1 LVWVL
6 LCIFL
11 GFVQTSRLEAASPEQ
26 ELGVLP
32 IGVDSNNYPY
42 SFIGRDGRMAGFAID
57 LTRAIEERTH
67 LRFEMHAGKPTELT
81 EWFQSGRVEVLQSY
95 ASSPARERMADF
107 SVPYLEL
114 AGTMIVRKIDKRI
127 QTPADM
133 AGRRVLVHSG
143 SLGEIWLKENGF
155 SSSVFLV
162 ESVPDAMR
170 LLHEGQGDVVLASRL
185 TAMSLILRNKYDDL
199 EARGDV
205 VPGFHSRYCYAVL
218 PGKTRI
224 LARLNEGLAILHAT
238 GEYDQIYERWF
249 GEVDPRRYSSTQI
262 ALAVSIGLSIAL
274 AVALIAVV
282 RHRRLSQQVHQSE
295 RLYRG
300 LFEKSPEGLVV
311 IGPDPKDPAAL
322 VIQQLNPA
330 ARRLFGMDTNLYVRT
345 PLSMLLMRE
354 PALARQAKGLLGRP
368 GTFSFEVNRSQE
380 GRFSY
385 WLVTL
390 VGIDDRTLMVI
401 SDLSEVKSAEDRLR
415 RSEAQL
421 KQAQKLEAIGTL
433 ASGIA
438 HDFNNIL
445 TGIMG
450 NSELLRMTPGD
461 AKAVEEGT
469 EEIMKASQRAKLLVK
484 QILTFSRRSEVRREA
499 VDVKALVGET
509 LGLLRAAT
517 PSNIV
522 IRHQP
527 AGDLPA
533 IIGDPTQLNQV
544 LMNLCT
550 NAVQA
555 MKDTQGLLD
564 ISEELVDIDDTSTKL
579 YPGLRPGPH
588 VRLSVKDNG
597 CGMSPEVMQHIYEPF
612 YTTKAPGEGTGLGLA
627 VVHGI
632 VQNHGG
638 AVTVY
643 SQLGQG
649 TVFRI
654 YLPARQ
660 AEEGFMEPLR
670 QEGLVHGKGE
680 RILLLDDEPII
691 TNVVGNM
698 LRQLG
703 YEVTAF
709 NHAKEALAA
718 FTASPQSW
726 DLVLSD
732 LTMPVLSGQDFA
744 QRVFR
749 LRPTIPFVLAS
760 GFFSEE
766 AVRKAQTLGVRQFLD
781 KPIAFQGLSQ
791 AVAQSLVTGSAPKEP
806 TPR

>member
-1 LVWVL
+1 VL
-6 LCIFL
+6 
-11 GFVQTSRLEAASPEQ
+11 T
-26 ELGVLP
+26 
-32 IGVDSNNYPY
+32 IGADSNNYPY
-42 SFIGRDGRMAGFAID
+42 SFIGHDGRLAGFAVD
-57 LTRAIEERTH
+57 LTRAIEARTH
-67 LRFEMHAGKPTELT
+67 LQFRMLEGKPSDLIQG
-81 EWFQSGRVEVLQSY
+81 FQTGEIDVLQSF
-95 ASSPARERMADF
+95 ASSSAREKLAEF
-107 SVPYLEL
+107 SVPYLDL
-114 AGTMIVRKIDKRI
+114 AGTMIVRKSDRRV
-127 QTPADM
+127 QAPADM
-133 AGRRVLVHSG
+133 AGRRVLVHAG
-143 SLGEIWLKENGF
+143 SLGEIWLKANGF
-155 SSSVFLV
+155 SASICYA

-185 TAMSLILRNKYDDL
+185 TAMSLIVRNGYDDL
-199 EARGDV
+199 EPRGD
-205 VPGFHSRYCYAVL
+205 PLPDYHTRYCYAVR
-218 PGKTRI
+218 PGNNRV
-224 LARLNEGLAILHAT
+224 LAQLNEGLAIVHAT
-238 GEYDQIYERWF
+238 GEFDRIYERWF
-249 GEVDPRRYSSTQI
+249 GEVDPRRYSTMQI

-274 AVALIAVV
+274 AVALVAVV

-311 IGPDPKDPAAL
+311 IGPDPRDPASL
-322 VIQQLNPA
+322 VVQQLNPA
-330 ARRLFGMDTNLYVRT
+330 ARRLFGMDTDLYAQP
-345 PLSMLLMRE
+345 PLSMLLMKE
-354 PALARQAKGLLGRP
+354 PALAERLKELLGRQ
-368 GTFSFEVNRSQE
+368 GTHYFEINRS
-380 GRFSY
+380 RDDRLSY

-390 VGIDDRTLMVI
+390 VLIDTRTLMVI
-401 SDLSEVKSAEDRLR
+401 SDLSEVKVAEERLR

-421 KQAQKLEAIGTL
+421 KQSQKLEAIGTL

-450 NSELLRMTPGD
+450 NAELLRMEPDD
-461 AKAVEEGT
+461 AKAVGECT
-469 EEIMKASQRAKLLVK
+469 EEIMKASLRAKLLVK
-484 QILTFSRRSEVRREA
+484 QILTFSRRSEVRRES

-509 LGLLRAAT
+509 LGLLRAVIPA
-517 PSNIV
+517 NIA
-522 IRHQP
+522 IRHQA
-527 AGDLPA
+527 AGELPS
-533 IIGDPTQLNQV
+533 ILGDPTQLNQV

-555 MKDTQGLLD
+555 MKDTQGLLE
-564 ISEELVDIDDTSTKL
+564 ISEELVDIDESSMKL
-579 YPGLRPGPH
+579 YPGLRPGAH

-597 CGMSPEVMQHIYEPF
+597 CGMPPEVLQHIYEPF

-638 AVTVY
+638 VVSVY
-643 SQLGQG
+643 SQPGQG

-654 YLPARQ
+654 YLPVRQ
-660 AEEGFMEPLR
+660 AEDGAAEPPR
-670 QEGLVHGKGE
+670 QEGLVRGKGE

-703 YEVTAF
+703 YVVTTY
-709 NHAKEALAA
+709 NHPKEALAA
-718 FTASPQSW
+718 FTAAPQSW
-726 DLVLSD
+726 DLVFSD
-732 LTMPVLSGQDFA
+732 LTMPVISGHDFA

-749 LRPTIPFVLAS
+749 LRPTLPFVLAS

-791 AVAQSLVTGSAPKEP
+791 VVAQSLVTGSSPKEP